1 MGIQPKIALLIIS
14 FRIES
19 PIFAKT
25 NKYILTKIPW
35 WSGRYVFGTWKKSG
49 IKELGSE
56 LGHLNGILKCNIH
69 SDGQFLTF
77 PTYLGQPQRS
87 LLGSSSKKDCHS
99 ITRNTITGQTL
110 AVSAFRICLSFQVKH
125 WLLSW
130 KFLAKYGAWQDIWS
144 WLSLLNTGYLPIGN
158 CCSRAPH
165 WGSWIRFAIQVF
177 VLTAW
182 SCTLILYSNKS
193 SSPNPR
199 QSGFSPVL

>member
-19 PIFAKT
+19 PIFAET

-35 WSGRYVFGTWKKSG
+35 WAGRYVFGTWKKSG

-69 SDGQFLTF
+69 SDGQYLTF

-125 WLLSW
+125 WLFFFNLLLFFLFVVNFVIHWNEKAIDLHVFPIPIPPPTSLSTR
-130 KFLAKYGAWQDIWS
+130 
-144 WLSLLNTGYLPIGN
+144 SL
-158 CCSRAPH
+158 
-165 WGSWIRFAIQVF
+165 
-177 VLTAW
+177 
-182 SCTLILYSNKS
+182 
-193 SSPNPR
+193 
-199 QSGFSPVL
+199 